1 MTRLLILLALA
12 LPAKAQAPMV
22 SSELECGSLVGKG
35 RVMLVL
41 GGSVKA
47 TIEVVCGLKAV

>member
-12 LPAKAQAPMV
+12 LPAQAQAPMV
-22 SSELECGSLVGKG
+22 SSELECGSLVGKW